1 MAVQHATK
9 LIMDDDL
16 TNIIKLPIIFKDCKN
31 SLLLYMYAGKIEGI
45 FPVFRGEMLW
55 HNLGQL

>member
-45 FPVFRGEMLW
+45 FPVFRGEML
-55 HNLGQL
+55 